1 MENLKMGMRNVENWA
16 MELEKKHRRP
26 KRNEKHGKLGDGIR
40 KESLSP
46 KKE

>member
-1 MENLKMGMRNVENWA
+1 MENLKMGMRNVGNWA
-16 MELEKKHRRP
+16 TGIEKNHCHP

-40 KESLSP
+40 KETLSP

>member
-16 MELEKKHRRP
+16 MDLEKKRHRP
-26 KRNEKHGKLGDGIR
+26 KRNEKHGELGDRLR
-40 KESLSP
+40 KEALSP